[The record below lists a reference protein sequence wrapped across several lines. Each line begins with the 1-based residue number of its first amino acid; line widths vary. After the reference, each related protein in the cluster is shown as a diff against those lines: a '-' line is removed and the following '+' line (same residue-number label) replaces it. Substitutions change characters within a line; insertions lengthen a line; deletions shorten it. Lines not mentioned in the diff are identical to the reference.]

1 MLTLWSIKRELRD
14 QVAFY
19 CVVITTSIIHSKN
32 SVYEHRYVTT
42 KMYHIIMHFKGVYGL
57 YLCLFV
63 ISIHRPN
70 SGWECNFNLLR
81 TCSLCL
87 TILVGYF
94 TMLNRTGKYF
104 SKRALLLS
112 RQQHPSSGQLTR
124 LNTTDARGFNFLA
137 GDAKASTKEGLTFS
151 TGIIGHLSESSVIC
165 RQGGSVLH
173 AVVNSAR
180 TSDATDAFL
189 PLTVDYRARQYA
201 FGVIPTTSSRRERH
215 GGDDE
220 ILVARCIDRAVRPL
234 FPKGYVNEVQLLV
247 TAHAADGVHD
257 PTIAAVN
264 AASFALL
271 KSKQPW
277 YGPIGCVRVGMID
290 GLLKVDPTLAEMETS
305 TLDLVYAGTAGRA
318 LM

>member
-1 MLTLWSIKRELRD
+1 
-14 QVAFY
+14 
-19 CVVITTSIIHSKN
+19 
-32 SVYEHRYVTT
+32 
-42 KMYHIIMHFKGVYGL
+42 
-57 YLCLFV
+57 
-63 ISIHRPN
+63 
-70 SGWECNFNLLR
+70 
-81 TCSLCL
+81 
-87 TILVGYF
+87 
-94 TMLNRTGKYF
+94 MLNRTARCALKGN
-104 SKRALLLS
+104 ALLKSKHLWASS
-112 RQQHPSSGQLTR
+112 RFLGRFNS
-124 LNTTDARGFNFLA
+124 TDARGFDFLT
-137 GDAKASTKEGLTFS
+137 GGGKASTKDGLVFS
-151 TGIIGHLSESSVIC
+151 TGILGHLSESSIIC
-165 RQGGSVLH
+165 KQGGSVLH

-180 TSDATDAFL
+180 SSEATEAFL
-189 PLTVDYRARQYA
+189 PLTVDYRSRHYA
-201 FGVIPTTSSRRERH
+201 YGKIPATSGRRERH

-277 YGPIGCVRVGMID
+277 YGPIGCVRVGLID
-290 GLLKVDPTLAEMETS
+290 GELKVDPTLAEMERS